1 MSDPIAVLIA
11 DLVDD
16 AGLFPPARLGM
27 ADALDRYRRNAA
39 TADPVL
45 SHRFV
50 CPADRLPE
58 LQNLLSAGDRVRL
71 SVIVEPRPAEIASAL
86 RSLTDEDR
94 LRLEAVEFGWPGD
107 GPAAASR
114 ALSALP
120 AGLPVFV
127 ELPTAGPDLRDHA
140 LAELAGLGLAVKV
153 RCGGV
158 RADLFPSAPQ
168 LAGLIAAV
176 VRRGVAFKA
185 TAGLHHAVGYRDPAT
200 GFEHYGFLNLL
211 LAVHRA
217 ATGQEPEAVAVLLQS
232 RDEARLVAEARS
244 LTDTEARAVR
254 RSFISYGSCS
264 TEEPIA
270 DLERLGLH
278 PGVVG
283 QPRGSGHKVH

>member
-16 AGLFPPARLGM
+16 AGLFPPARLAM

-39 TADPVL
+39 TADQVL
-45 SHRFV
+45 SHRLV

-58 LQNLLSAGDRVRL
+58 LQAQLSAGDRVRL
-71 SVIVEPRPAEIASAL
+71 SIIVEPRPAAITSAL
-86 RSLTDEDR
+86 GSLAAAEDR
-94 LRLEAVEFGWPGD
+94 LRLEAIELGWPGD
-107 GPAAASR
+107 DPAAASG
-114 ALSALP
+114 ASSALP

-127 ELPTAGPDLRDHA
+127 ELPTAEPDLRDHA
-140 LAELAGLGLAVKV
+140 LAEVARLGWAVKV

-185 TAGLHHAVGYRDPAT
+185 TAGLHHAVGYRDPMT
-200 GFEHYGFLNLL
+200 GFDHYGFLNLL

-217 ATGQEPEAVAVLLQS
+217 ATGQQPEALAAVLQS
-232 RDEARLVAEARS
+232 RDEIGLVAEVRS
-244 LTDTEARAVR
+244 LSETEARAVR
-254 RSFISYGSCS
+254 RSFVSYGSCS
-264 TEEPIA
+264 TEQPIE

-278 PGVVG
+278 RGVG
-283 QPRGSGHKVH
+283 QQRSGHKVH